1 MRVDRARG
9 TVRDHPFNV
18 AVGGDHLEK
27 LHFKRDFLE
36 FDGDAAFELRVGPSQ
51 ILEMNIALLFAET
64 DQAILFQRSDK
75 KFSKPMNIFNIL

>member
-18 AVGGDHLEK
+18 VVGGDHLEK

-36 FDGDAAFELRVGPSQ
+36 LDGYAALELWVGPLQ

-75 KFSKPMNIFNIL
+75 EFYKPMNVFNIF

>member
-18 AVGGDHLEK
+18 VVGGDHLEK
-27 LHFKRDFLE
+27 VHFKRDFLE
-36 FDGDAAFELRVGPSQ
+36 FGGYAALELWVGPLQ

-75 KFSKPMNIFNIL
+75 EFYKPMNVFNIF

>member
-27 LHFKRDFLE
+27 VHFKRDFLE
-36 FDGDAAFELRVGPSQ
+36 FGGYAALELWVGPLQ

-75 KFSKPMNIFNIL
+75 EFYKPMNVFNIF